1 MLLVFFFWPGVH
13 HQPSEEVCPGDVIH
27 RILFGWDGPC
37 SNLSIQMV
45 WQHTKEA
52 RETIQSHKLNE
63 YRPWS
68 FYWLQR
74 AGCLWWTT
82 HKCCLLFI
90 CEQPLTDPLNC
101 DTDGSVF
108 LCPFFPSVPLC
119 HICLWLPDWFWISIL
134 TNFKSLDCKK
144 QQCNMILANQIQT
157 TFYMKSNSNVISTD
171 GSQLGLP
178 RFTSQILKLL
188 LWSAA
193 SCLSRIHA
201 AACRELSGGQYT
213 N

>member
-1 MLLVFFFWPGVH
+1 M
-13 HQPSEEVCPGDVIH
+13 I
-27 RILFGWDGPC
+27 ILFASKSW
-37 SNLSIQMV
+37 V
-45 WQHTKEA
+45 V
-52 RETIQSHKLNE
+52 
-63 YRPWS
+63 
-68 FYWLQR
+68 
-74 AGCLWWTT
+74 T
-82 HKCCLLFI
+82 HKCCQLFT
-90 CEQPLTDPLNC
+90 CEQPLTGTSLNR

-108 LCPFFPSVPLC
+108 SCPFFPSVSLC

-134 TNFKSLDCKK
+134 TNFKSPDCKK

-157 TFYMKSNSNVISTD
+157 KFYMKSNSNVIFTE

-178 RFTSQILKLL
+178 GFTNQILKLL

-201 AACRELSGGQYT
+201 AGCRELSGGQYT